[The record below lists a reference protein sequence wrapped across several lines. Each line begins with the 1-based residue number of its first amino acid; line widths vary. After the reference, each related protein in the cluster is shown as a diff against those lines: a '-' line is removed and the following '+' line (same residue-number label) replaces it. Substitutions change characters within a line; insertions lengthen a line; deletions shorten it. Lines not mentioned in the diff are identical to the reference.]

1 MIFGTLRDDEKEK
14 RNKTIQDMFMACYSE
29 DEIVK
34 RVDVNKITINRTIE
48 RLIQSSTKNKMYQS
62 FSPQLYD
69 IWSFARR

>member
-29 DEIVK
+29 DEIAK
-34 RVDVNKITINRTIE
+34 RVDVNQPTINSYVKRFI
-48 RLIQSSTKNKMYQS
+48 KNNSKIIFDKS

-69 IWSFARR
+69 IWVMFFW